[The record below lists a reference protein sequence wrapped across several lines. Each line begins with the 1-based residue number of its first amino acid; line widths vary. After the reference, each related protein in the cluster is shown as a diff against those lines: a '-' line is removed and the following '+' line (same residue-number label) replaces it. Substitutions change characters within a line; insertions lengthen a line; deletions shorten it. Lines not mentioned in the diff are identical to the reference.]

1 MILADENIHY
11 FIIKALRNA
20 GFTVDSI
27 SENSKGI
34 KDEEVIKR
42 AIQKKY
48 WLLTEDKD
56 FGEWVF
62 SHHVNNLS
70 VIFLRYPFYEYQQ
83 IAFTLVHLLKTK
95 EIKKPA
101 FVTLT
106 TKKIRIRQL

>member
-11 FIIKALRNA
+11 FIIKALREA
-20 GFTVDSI
+20 SFTVYSI

-42 AIQKKY
+42 AIQNNY

-83 IAFTLVHLLKTK
+83 IAFALVHLLQTS
-95 EIKKPA
+95 ELTKPA

-106 TKKIRIRQL
+106 PKKLRIRQL

>member
-11 FIIKALRNA
+11 FIIKALRDA
-20 GFTVDSI
+20 GFTVNSI
-27 SENSKGI
+27 SEHSKGI

-42 AIQKKY
+42 AIQNNY

-70 VIFLRYPFYEYQQ
+70 VIFLRYRFYEYQQ
-83 IAFTLVHLLKTK
+83 IAVNLVNLLQGK

-106 TKKIRIRQL
+106 IKKIRIRQL

>member
-11 FIIKALRNA
+11 FIINALREA
-20 GFTVDSI
+20 GFIVNSI

-34 KDEEVIKR
+34 KDEEVMKR
-42 AIQKKY
+42 AIQSNY

-62 SHHVNNLS
+62 SHHVKNLS
-70 VIFLRYPFYEYQQ
+70 VIFLRYSFYEYKE
-83 IAFTLVHLLKTK
+83 IAFILVNLLLTR
-95 EIKKPA
+95 EIVKPA

>member
-11 FIIKALRNA
+11 FIIKSLREA
-20 GFTVDSI
+20 GFSVNSI
-27 SENSKGI
+27 SEKSKGI

-42 AIQKKY
+42 AIQSNY

-62 SHHVNNLS
+62 SHHVKNLS
-70 VIFLRYPFYEYQQ
+70 VIFLRYSFDQYRE
-83 IAFTLVHLLKTK
+83 IAFTLVHFLQTK
-95 EIKKPA
+95 EITRPA

>member
-11 FIIKALRNA
+11 FIIKVLREA
-20 GFTVDSI
+20 GFTVNSI

-42 AIQKKY
+42 SIQNNY

-62 SHHVNNLS
+62 SHHIKNLS
-70 VIFLRYPFYEYQQ
+70 VIFLRYRFYEYQQ
-83 IAFTLVHLLKTK
+83 IAFNLVNLLQKK

-106 TKKIRIRQL
+106 LKKIRIRQL

>member
-11 FIIKALRNA
+11 FIIKSLRDA
-20 GFTVDSI
+20 GFTVYSI

-34 KDEEVIKR
+34 KDPEVIRR
-42 AIQKKY
+42 AIEKNY

-70 VIFLRYPFYEYQQ
+70 VIFLRYPFYEYRQ

-95 EIKKPA
+95 EIIKPA

-106 TKKIRIRQL
+106 PKKLRIRQL

>member
-11 FIIKALRNA
+11 FIINALRES
-20 GFTVDSI
+20 GFIVNSI

-34 KDEEVIKR
+34 KDEEVMKR
-42 AIQKKY
+42 AIQNNY

-62 SHHVNNLS
+62 SHHVKNLS
-70 VIFLRYPFYEYQQ
+70 VIFLRYSFYDYQE
-83 IAFTLVHLLKTK
+83 IAFILVNLLLTK
-95 EIKKPA
+95 EIAKPA